1 MSLIYLIQSFPMV
14 MEIGDAVQ
22 NPETENETRA
32 DQGSSVS
39 LDPIDRS
46 LRRIGRKFDAIEIR
60 SHSPEGIGHRFKVM
74 RLYICNQALAFLR
87 PRFCPGLRPSPI
99 CTASSLRISVYA
111 GATKG

>member
-1 MSLIYLIQSFPMV
+1 MV

-22 NPETENETRA
+22 NSETEIESGA
-32 DQGSSVS
+32 DQVSPVS

-60 SHSPEGIGHRFKVM
+60 SHSPEGISHRFKVM

-87 PRFCPGLRPSPI
+87 PRFCSDLQSLQPI
-99 CTASSLRISVYA
+99 LCAVQHRLEKIGVSHLAAPWY
-111 GATKG
+111 

>member
-1 MSLIYLIQSFPMV
+1 MV

-46 LRRIGRKFDAIEIR
+46 LRRIGRKFDAIEI
-60 SHSPEGIGHRFKVM
+60 
-74 RLYICNQALAFLR
+74 
-87 PRFCPGLRPSPI
+87 
-99 CTASSLRISVYA
+99 
-111 GATKG
+111 

>member
-22 NPETENETRA
+22 NSETENETRA

-60 SHSPEGIGHRFKVM
+60 SHSPEGIGDN
-74 RLYICNQALAFLR
+74 LTL
-87 PRFCPGLRPSPI
+87 
-99 CTASSLRISVYA
+99 ISDYVFEER
-111 GATKG
+111 